1 MKDKYGVELNIG
13 DIVVVVCD
21 NSVFERGIIEDF
33 EEHKVMGLI
42 IHESAIINY
51 GKIGTF
57 NEWQIIYVE

>member
-1 MKDKYGVELNIG
+1 MKDLYGVELSVG
-13 DIVVVVCD
+13 DIVVVCD

-42 IHESAIINY
+42 LHEVAIVNC

-57 NEWQIIYVE
+57 NEGQIIYVE